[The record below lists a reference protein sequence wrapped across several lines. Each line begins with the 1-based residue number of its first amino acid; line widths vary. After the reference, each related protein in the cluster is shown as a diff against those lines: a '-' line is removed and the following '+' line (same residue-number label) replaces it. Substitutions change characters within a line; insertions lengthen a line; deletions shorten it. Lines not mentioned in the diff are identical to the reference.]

1 MVAFARMDGV
11 PYGSIHLPQA
21 KTRTSARFRT
31 AMARPEEQVNHGRYA
46 LLTAEN
52 SVAIRGGGSIV
63 VDGRVIGAVGTSGG
77 TSPEDAVVAAAIATP
92 IAASSRRPEADIGN
106 VWVES
111 KSDLANFRAA

>member
-1 MVAFARMDGV
+1 
-11 PYGSIHLPQA
+11 
-21 KTRTSARFRT
+21 
-31 AMARPEEQVNHGRYA
+31 MARPEEQVNHGRYA